1 MITIKIADKNG
12 HTELMLEATEAEAL
26 LSQYKEAWIFVNNRL
41 VQPNQIDYEEVEVI
55 QIMPPLV
62 GGKSQKQK
70 NWADRQKWLTSA
82 EWKFLKTLRDE

>member
-1 MITIKIADKNG
+1 MITIKIADSSG
-12 HTELMLEATEAEAL
+12 HTEVVLEASKAESL
-26 LSQYKEAWIFVNNRL
+26 LNQYKDAWIFVEGRL

-70 NWADRQKWLTSA
+70 DWADRQKWLTTT
-82 EWKFLKTLRDE
+82 EWKFLKILRDE